1 MPRERPDNWPPATE
15 PLLTEF
21 WTARVARQRD
31 IDGSIAAKADAETL
45 YDKPYEDS
53 KKVRVAGPFT
63 VESLS
68 PHRLLG
74 VDENDELIDNVA
86 EDKLGYDGKP
96 DFAGMILAH
105 LKTAGVQQA
114 HKDDRITFTSLIP
127 WPGRLVCAE
136 GRYREGDSS
145 ERQCGTTNH

>member
-1 MPRERPDNWPPATE
+1 M
-15 PLLTEF
+15 
-21 WTARVARQRD
+21 
-31 IDGSIAAKADAETL
+31 
-45 YDKPYEDS
+45 
-53 KKVRVAGPFT
+53 RVAGPFT

-114 HKDDRITFTSLIP
+114 HKEDRITFTSLIP

-136 GRYREGDSS
+136 GRYPRSG
-145 ERQCGTTNH
+145 